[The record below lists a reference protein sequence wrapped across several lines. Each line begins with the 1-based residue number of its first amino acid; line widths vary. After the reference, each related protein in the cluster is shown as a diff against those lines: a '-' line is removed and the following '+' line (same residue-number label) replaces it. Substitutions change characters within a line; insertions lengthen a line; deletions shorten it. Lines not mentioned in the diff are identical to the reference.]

1 MSFWQRKRREAELDD
16 EVRSHLEMAAR
27 ERVERGE
34 AGVEAERAARREFGN
49 VGLVKEV
56 AREVWGWGSLDRLM
70 QDLRF
75 GVRMLAKS
83 RGFTAVAIL
92 TLALG
97 IGANTALFSVVNSV
111 LLNPLPYPEPE
122 QLMTLHES
130 KPNFEAGSISWL
142 NFRDWRKDNSTFS
155 MMGLWR
161 NLSFTLTGAGEA
173 EQLRAQLISSDFLPL
188 LGVKPVI
195 GRFFYEGEDE
205 IGAAPIAVISA
216 GFWERKFGSTPE
228 VLGKALTLE
237 GRSYSIVGV
246 IPASFKL
253 QVGWFRASE
262 VYVPI
267 GQWNNPLLKSRAGG
281 LGLHGLGR
289 LKPGATIQQARA
301 DMLRVTEHLAE
312 EYPDADKGIGA
323 TLIPLK
329 ELMVGKVRLL
339 LLVLLAAVGFVLLIA
354 CVNVANLL
362 LVRSAGRAREFAVRA
377 ALGAGRGRIVRQLL
391 TESMVLSLAG
401 GGLGLLVAVWGTKVA
416 LQHLPSGLPR
426 ANEIG
431 MDWKVLLF
439 TGGIA
444 LLCGVVFGLV
454 PALKISRPNLQ
465 ETLKEGG
472 RGTGGVKQ
480 RARGVF
486 VVAEMAMA
494 LVLLIAAG
502 LMIRSLNAL
511 WRVNP
516 GFDARNVLTFGVSLS
531 PSMRDAS
538 PDAIRATLRQVQ
550 SKLASTPGIRAISLS
565 WAAVPLSDDDED
577 LFWIEGQPKP
587 ASENDMSWA
596 ISYVVQEDYLK
607 VMGISLERGRFFTT
621 QDNERAAHVVVVDDV
636 FARKFFGD
644 QDPIGKRINLNNKGG
659 AAEIVGVVGHVKQ
672 WGLDTDDKQSLRAE
686 LYFPYMQL
694 PEEAM
699 RLSAGGTGV
708 LVRFDGPMEGTAAAL
723 RTALKEVNSDQVM
736 FGAQTMEEIIAESL
750 AARRVSMIML
760 GVFGGLAL
768 GLASMGIYGVI
779 SYLVGQRT
787 HEIGIRMALGA
798 RQADVLRMVLG
809 EGMKMVV
816 LGVVI
821 GLLAAAGLT
830 RLMANLLFGVS
841 ATDPLTFAGVGM
853 ILTLVALA
861 ACFVPARR
869 AMRVDP
875 IVALRY
881 E

>member
-1 MSFWQRKRREAELDD
+1 MSFWRRKKREAELEE

-34 AGVEAERAARREFGN
+34 AAEEAEHSARREFGN
-49 VGLVKEV
+49 VELVKDV
-56 AREVWGWGSLDRLM
+56 AREMWGWRSLDRLM

-75 GVRMLAKS
+75 GVRMIAKS

-97 IGANTALFSVVNSV
+97 IGVNTALFSVVNGV
-111 LLNPLPYPEPE
+111 LLNPLPYPEPD
-122 QLMTLHES
+122 QLVTLHES
-130 KPNFEAGSISWL
+130 KPNFDAGSISFL

-155 MMGLWR
+155 MMGVSR
-161 NLSFTLTGAGEA
+161 SYSFNLTGTGEA
-173 EQLRAQLISSDFLPL
+173 EQVRAQFVSTDFLPL

-195 GRFFYEGEDE
+195 GRLFSEGEDDF
-205 IGAAPIAVISA
+205 GAAPIAIVSA
-216 GFWERKFGSTPE
+216 GFWERKFGSAPD
-228 VLGKALTLE
+228 VLGKAITLD

-246 IPASFKL
+246 VPASFHL
-253 QVGWFRASE
+253 QVGSFRASE
-262 VYVPI
+262 VYVPMD
-267 GQWNNPLLKSRAGG
+267 QWNNPLLKSRAAG
-281 LGLHGLGR
+281 LGLHGIGR
-289 LKPGATIQQARA
+289 LKPGAAIQQARA
-301 DMLRVTEHLAE
+301 DMLRVTGHLAE
-312 EYPDADKGIGA
+312 EYPDANKGIGA

-329 ELMVGKVRLL
+329 DQMVGNVRLL

-362 LVRSAGRAREFAVRA
+362 LVRSAGRVREFAVRA
-377 ALGAGRGRIVRQLL
+377 ALGAGRARIVRQLL
-391 TESMVLSLAG
+391 TESMVLALAG
-401 GGLGLLVAVWGTKVA
+401 GSLGLIVAAWGTKVA

-426 ANEIG
+426 ATEVG

-439 TGGIA
+439 TTGIA
-444 LLCGVVFGLV
+444 LLCGILFGLL
-454 PALKISRPNLQ
+454 PALKISRPNLHDA
-465 ETLKEGG
+465 LKEGG
-472 RGTGGVKQ
+472 RGRGGVKQ

-511 WRVNP
+511 WKVNP

-531 PSMRDAS
+531 PSMRDAN

-550 SKLASTPGIRAISLS
+550 NKLASTSGIRATSLS
-565 WAAVPLSDDDED
+565 WAAVPLSSDDED

-596 ISYVVQEDYLK
+596 LSYVVQEDYLK
-607 VMGISLERGRFFTT
+607 VMGIPLERGRFFTA
-621 QDNERAAHVVVVDDV
+621 QDNEHAAHVVVVDDV
-636 FARKFFGD
+636 FARKYFGE
-644 QDPIGKRINLNNKGG
+644 QDPIGQRVNLNNKGG
-659 AAEIVGVVGHVKQ
+659 VAEIVGVVGHVKQ
-672 WGLDTDDKQSLRAE
+672 WGLDSDDKQSLRAE
-686 LYFPYMQL
+686 LYFPHMQL
-694 PEEAM
+694 PDEAM
-699 RLSAGGTGV
+699 RLSASGTGV

-723 RTALKEVNSDQVM
+723 RTALKEVNSEQVM
-736 FGAQTMEEIIAESL
+736 FGTQTMEEIIADSL
-750 AARRVSMIML
+750 AARRVSMLVL
-760 GVFGGLAL
+760 GVFAALAL

-798 RQADVLRMVLG
+798 RQTDVLRMVLG

-821 GLLAAAGLT
+821 GLLVAAGLT

-853 ILTLVALA
+853 ILTIVALA

-869 AMRVDP
+869 AMQVDP
-875 IVALRY
+875 MVALRY

>member
-1 MSFWQRKRREAELDD
+1 MSFWRRKKREPELEE

-34 AGVEAERAARREFGN
+34 AAEEAEHSARREFGN
-49 VGLVKEV
+49 VELVKDV
-56 AREVWGWGSLDRLM
+56 AREMWGWRSLDRLM

-75 GVRMLAKS
+75 GVRMIAKS

-97 IGANTALFSVVNSV
+97 IGVNTALFSVVNGV
-111 LLNPLPYPEPE
+111 LLNPLPYPEPD
-122 QLMTLHES
+122 QLVTLHES
-130 KPNFEAGSISWL
+130 KPNFDAGSISFL

-155 MMGLWR
+155 MMGVSR
-161 NLSFTLTGAGEA
+161 SYSFNLTGTGEA
-173 EQLRAQLISSDFLPL
+173 EQVRAQFVSTDFLPL

-195 GRFFYEGEDE
+195 GRLFSEGEDDF
-205 IGAAPIAVISA
+205 GAAPIAIVSA
-216 GFWERKFGSTPE
+216 GFWERKFGSAPD
-228 VLGKALTLE
+228 VLGKAITLD

-246 IPASFKL
+246 VPASFHL
-253 QVGWFRASE
+253 QVGSFRASE
-262 VYVPI
+262 VYVPMD
-267 GQWNNPLLKSRAGG
+267 QWNNPLLKSRAAG
-281 LGLHGLGR
+281 LGLHGIGR
-289 LKPGATIQQARA
+289 LKPGAAIQQARA
-301 DMLRVTEHLAE
+301 DMLRVTGHLAE
-312 EYPDADKGIGA
+312 EYPDANKGIGA

-329 ELMVGKVRLL
+329 DQMVGNVRLL

-362 LVRSAGRAREFAVRA
+362 LVRSAGRVREFAVRA
-377 ALGAGRGRIVRQLL
+377 ALGAGRARIVRQLL
-391 TESMVLSLAG
+391 TESMVLALAG
-401 GGLGLLVAVWGTKVA
+401 GSLGLIVAAWGTKVA

-426 ANEIG
+426 ATEVG

-439 TGGIA
+439 TTGIA
-444 LLCGVVFGLV
+444 LLCGILFGLL
-454 PALKISRPNLQ
+454 PALKISRPNLHDA
-465 ETLKEGG
+465 LKEGG
-472 RGTGGVKQ
+472 RGRGGVKQ

-511 WRVNP
+511 WKVNP

-531 PSMRDAS
+531 PSMRDAN

-550 SKLASTPGIRAISLS
+550 NKLASTSGIRATSLS
-565 WAAVPLSDDDED
+565 WAAVPLSSDDED

-596 ISYVVQEDYLK
+596 LSYVVQEDYLK
-607 VMGISLERGRFFTT
+607 VMGIPLERGRFFTA
-621 QDNERAAHVVVVDDV
+621 QDNEHAAHVVVVDDV
-636 FARKFFGD
+636 FARKYFGE
-644 QDPIGKRINLNNKGG
+644 QDPIGQRVNLNNKGG
-659 AAEIVGVVGHVKQ
+659 VAEIVGVVGHVKQ
-672 WGLDTDDKQSLRAE
+672 WGLDSDDKQSLRAE
-686 LYFPYMQL
+686 LYFPHMQL
-694 PEEAM
+694 PDEAM
-699 RLSAGGTGV
+699 RLSASGTGV

-723 RTALKEVNSDQVM
+723 RTALKEVNSEQVM
-736 FGAQTMEEIIAESL
+736 FGTQTMEEIIADSL
-750 AARRVSMIML
+750 AARRVSMLVL
-760 GVFGGLAL
+760 GVFAALAL

-798 RQADVLRMVLG
+798 RQTDVLRMVLG

-821 GLLAAAGLT
+821 GLLVAAGLT

-853 ILTLVALA
+853 ILTIVALA

-869 AMRVDP
+869 AMQVDP
-875 IVALRY
+875 MVALRY